1 MMQLGRYLPPD
12 AVGEQFVFRLTILTR
27 WIMLP
32 PMNAKLFALVLG
44 CAGLLAGPALR
55 AGETTATSPTGTPPA
70 HRDGPPPRNM
80 AFLLPPPMLE
90 KLNLTD
96 EQKTKLKSIEE
107 SFGKAQH
114 EYYLAHNDEIEAAR
128 KALEKAMSGL
138 QEQRQAAMEQIK
150 ALLTPEQK
158 ALIQNARGEGHGPA
172 KEHNAVKPPAE

>member
-1 MMQLGRYLPPD
+1 
-12 AVGEQFVFRLTILTR
+12 
-27 WIMLP
+27 
-32 PMNAKLFALVLG
+32 
-44 CAGLLAGPALR
+44 
-55 AGETTATSPTGTPPA
+55 
-70 HRDGPPPRNM
+70 
-80 AFLLPPPMLE
+80 MLE